1 MAITKGKVSAIEAK
15 EVLRTMFYKGLR
27 QDLRDI
33 SGLLFHTVLD
43 FDQLRI
49 AVRKLE
55 SEHQPAPK
63 SRQATV

>member
-1 MAITKGKVSAIEAK
+1 
-15 EVLRTMFYKGLR
+15 MFYKGLR

>member
-1 MAITKGKVSAIEAK
+1 
-15 EVLRTMFYKGLR
+15 MFYKGLR

-33 SGLLFHTVLD
+33 SGHLFQTFLD

-55 SEHQPAPK
+55 LEHQPAPNIKTGDGK
-63 SRQATV
+63 SCLCS